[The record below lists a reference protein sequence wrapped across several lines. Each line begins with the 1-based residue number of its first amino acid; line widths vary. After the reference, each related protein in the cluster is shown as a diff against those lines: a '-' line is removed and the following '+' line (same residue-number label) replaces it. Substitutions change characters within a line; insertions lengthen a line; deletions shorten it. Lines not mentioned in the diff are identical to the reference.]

1 MRKTNVLTLSVLP
14 VLVLVLAIQT
24 GFCAEKQT
32 RASGKGGS
40 EPVRL
45 IFDTDMGNDVDDAL
59 ALAMIHALESRG
71 ECKLLAVTLTKDNEY
86 SAPFVDLVN
95 TFYGRGG
102 VPIGVV
108 RGGATP
114 EDGKYIRQVATARKS
129 GKVLYPHDLSSGKE
143 APEATELLRKILAS
157 EGDGSVVIAQVGFS
171 TNLSRLLDSKGD
183 KYSNLTGAELVAKK
197 VKLLSIM
204 AGAFKAIDKNE
215 HFLEYNITCD
225 IPAAKKLFSEWPTPV
240 VISGFEIGIAVA
252 YPIESIQND
261 YEYVEHHPIKD
272 AYELYCGLEH
282 NRPTWDLTSVLYGV
296 RPERKY
302 FDLSETGKVTVEDDG
317 FTRFEADAKGT
328 RRYLILNEAQK
339 VRVTEALTLLSSQP
353 PN

>member
-1 MRKTNVLTLSVLP
+1 MVILKNINMEDLTVKKHFVTILLAVCLIGQICYPAQKP
-14 VLVLVLAIQT
+14 V
-24 GFCAEKQT
+24 K
-32 RASGKGGS
+32 
-40 EPVRL
+40 L

-71 ECKLLAVTLTKDNEY
+71 ECELLAVTLTKDNDY
-86 SAPFVDLVN
+86 SAPFVDLIN
-95 TFYGRGG
+95 TFYGRGN

-114 EDGKYIRQVATARKS
+114 EDGKYVRQVATAKKN
-129 GKVLYPHDLSSGKE
+129 GKNLYPHDLASGKE

-157 EGDGSVVIAQVGFS
+157 EQDGSVVIAQVGFS
-171 TNLSRLLDSKGD
+171 TNLSRLLDTKGD
-183 KYSNLTGAELVAKK
+183 KYSNLTGAELVTKK

-204 AGAFKAIDKNE
+204 AGSFKPIDGNE
-215 HFLEYNITCD
+215 RYLEYNITND
-225 IPAAKKLFSEWPTPV
+225 IPAAKKLFAEWPTSMI
-240 VISGFEIGIAVA
+240 ISGFEIGIAVA
-252 YPIESIQND
+252 YPVESIQND
-261 YEYVEHHPIKD
+261 YEYVEHHPVKD

-282 NRPTWDLTSVLYGV
+282 NRPTWDLTSVLYAV

-317 FTRFEADAKGT
+317 FTRFEADKKGT
-328 RRYLILNEAQK
+328 RRYLILNQAQK
-339 VRVTEALTLLSSQP
+339 VRTTEALTFLSSQP

>member
-1 MRKTNVLTLSVLP
+1 MEKYFLTILLALCIVSQICYPAGKP
-14 VLVLVLAIQT
+14 V
-24 GFCAEKQT
+24 K
-32 RASGKGGS
+32 
-40 EPVRL
+40 L

-59 ALAMIHALESRG
+59 ALAMIHSLESRG

-95 TFYGRGG
+95 TFYGRGN

-114 EDGKYIRQVATARKS
+114 EDGKYVRQVATASENGKGLYPYDLAS
-129 GKVLYPHDLSSGKE
+129 GKD

-157 EGDGSVVIAQVGFS
+157 EQDGSVVIAQVGFS
-171 TNLSRLLDSKGD
+171 TNLSRLLDTKGD
-183 KYSNLTGAELVAKK
+183 KYSNLSGTELVSKK

-204 AGAFKAIDKNE
+204 AGSFKPIDGNE
-215 HFLEYNITCD
+215 RYLEYNITND
-225 IPAAKKLFSEWPTPV
+225 IPAAKKLFAEWPRPMI
-240 VISGFEIGIAVA
+240 ISGFEIGIAVA
-252 YPIESIQND
+252 YPVESIQND

-272 AYELYCGLEH
+272 AYELYCGLDH
-282 NRPTWDLTSVLYGV
+282 NRPTWDLTSVLYAV

-302 FDLSETGKVTVEDDG
+302 FNLSETGKVTVEDDG
-317 FTRFEADAKGT
+317 FTRFEADKKAT

-353 PN
+353 PK